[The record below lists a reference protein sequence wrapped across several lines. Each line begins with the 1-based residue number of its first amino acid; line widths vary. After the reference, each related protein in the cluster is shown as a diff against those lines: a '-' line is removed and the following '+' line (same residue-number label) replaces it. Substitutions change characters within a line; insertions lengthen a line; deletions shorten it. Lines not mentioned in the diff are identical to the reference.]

1 MSTAL
6 CRGCN
11 PSDVMGVVS
20 ILPFHPA
27 TPIMWVTGV
36 VGQLLMTAI
45 HGDAPIS
52 GVPTSDS
59 RDDGMGVLGV
69 CPTDTGD
76 GEDVL
81 SPADVKGWL
90 VDFLS
95 LTLSL

>member
-1 MSTAL
+1 
-6 CRGCN
+6 
-11 PSDVMGVVS
+11 MGVVS

-81 SPADVKGWL
+81 SPDVFINDISQCLIISYQLMLRGGW
-90 VDFLS
+90 
-95 LTLSL
+95 